1 VAGGLFPAIAL
12 DPNPWLHYLPTC
24 PSTNT
29 WAIANLAQLNHGDVI
44 FTKQQTSGR
53 GQHGRAWYSGDGVFT
68 ASFVLANMLP
78 EQLLGL
84 SLVVGVVMVEVLIHL
99 IPDLTAALQ
108 LKWANDLILDGKKL
122 GGSLCEARQAQTL
135 LPTFQ
140 VVIGIGLNLTAQIDP
155 QVLPHAISICQYTD
169 QAIATELELLSWIR
183 RSLLNLPN
191 LATKITSFRNYD
203 FLLGKQIQIKIG
215 NEILC
220 GQACGISDRGELQLA
235 LASGEVKSLRSGHIL
250 S

>member
-1 VAGGLFPAIAL
+1 LFPAIDL

-29 WAIANLAQLNHGDVI
+29 WAIANLAQLNHGDVV
-44 FTKQQTSGR
+44 FTRQQTAGR

-84 SLVVGVVMVEVLIHL
+84 SLVVGVVMVEILIHL

-122 GGSLCEARQAQTL
+122 GGILCEARQAQTY
-135 LPTFQ
+135 LPTLQ
-140 VVIGIGLNLTAQIDP
+140 VVIGIGVNLTAQIDP
-155 QVLPHAISICQYTD
+155 QVLPHAISISQYTD
-169 QAIATELELLSWIR
+169 QAIPKELELLSWIR
-183 RSLLNLPN
+183 QSLLNLPN
-191 LATKITSFRNYD
+191 LATKITSFHSYD

-215 NEILC
+215 NEILY